1 MIMIKRAYGP
11 ASSSDGIRVLVD
23 RLWPRGISKE
33 NLRLDM
39 WIKEVAPSAALRKW
53 FSHDPRRWEEFQ
65 RRYIDELKHN
75 AAAWQPIA
83 ETAQGH
89 HVTLIFGSK
98 DVEHN
103 NAVVL
108 QKFLSSHSKT
118 THIRS

>member
-1 MIMIKRAYGP
+1 M
-11 ASSSDGIRVLVD
+11 D

-33 NLRLDM
+33 NLKLDM

-53 FSHDPRRWEEFQ
+53 FSHDPQRWEEFQ

-75 AAAWQPIA
+75 AEAWKPIA
-83 ETAQGH
+83 EAAQGH